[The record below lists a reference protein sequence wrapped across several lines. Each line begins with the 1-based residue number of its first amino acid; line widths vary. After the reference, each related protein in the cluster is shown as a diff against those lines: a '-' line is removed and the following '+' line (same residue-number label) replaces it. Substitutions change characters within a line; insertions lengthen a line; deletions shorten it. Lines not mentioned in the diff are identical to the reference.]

1 VREPAPRPS
10 LSYAE
15 YLELDALL
23 ALQRPLSDPVE
34 HDELLF
40 IVVHQIYELWF
51 RQLLHELDALYASLA
66 EGDHPH
72 SFATLKRVRAI
83 LKTMVGQIDVL
94 ETMSPTSFRSFRER
108 LQSASGLE
116 STQFREVEMLCGRK
130 RASHIERAPT
140 AALRDRLLRR
150 FCAPTLYDG
159 LLRYL
164 AARSYAVPESLLS
177 RNFTANVE
185 ANDELQELL
194 ARIYREDAGTAQ
206 ICELLVDFDEGFQEW
221 RYRHVKMVERTI
233 GSLSGTGGSSGVAYL
248 RTTLF
253 QPFFPD
259 LWEVRNRL

>member
-1 VREPAPRPS
+1 VPRPT

-23 ALQRPLSDPVE
+23 GLQRPLSDPVE
-34 HDELLF
+34 HDEHLF

-51 RQLLHELDALYASLA
+51 RQLLHELDALYVRLA
-66 EGDHPH
+66 DGDHAQ
-72 SFATLKRVRAI
+72 SFSTLKRVRAI

-116 STQFREVEMLCGRK
+116 STQFREVELVCGRK
-130 RASHIERAPT
+130 RASCIERAPT
-140 AALRDRLLRR
+140 AEQRERLLRR

-164 AARSYAVPESLLS
+164 AAHSHPVPEALLARDIT
-177 RNFTANVE
+177 RNI
-185 ANDELQELL
+185 DPSPELQDLL
-194 ARIYREDAGTAQ
+194 ARIYREDANTTQ

-233 GSLSGTGGSSGVAYL
+233 GSRGGTGGSSGVSYL

-259 LWEVRNRL
+259 LWEVRNQL